1 MAAAA
6 ATSAPVPGKKYRF
19 VVSSA
24 AEAAT
29 AIREQLGD
37 EARVLSVRQI
47 EGEGLAKFLK
57 APKLEVIAQI
67 PLPAGE
73 ALPALP
79 QPVEIGTSTLGANT
93 PSAVSLEHSSSVQ
106 AAPSMLSAPPA
117 AESVYRSASS
127 PALDE
132 SPSKLL
138 SILRRAGL
146 PDSFLL
152 RFTQSREW
160 EELEKLPFRSAFP
173 RSVAMLRRAIPERQL
188 PAATRRVA
196 FFGSPGVGST
206 TALCKQLAAE
216 VFLRTGAASVMK
228 LDGEEPN
235 STEGLAMYCE
245 ALGLPLLRAPSELLE
260 VEEESVVYFD
270 LPGSISDNK
279 SRSRLRRTL
288 DDLGV
293 ETRVLVVNA
302 AYDRELLQFIYQ
314 RSAECS
320 ATHVV
325 FTHLDEL
332 LHFGKLWEFLLDK
345 GLEPLFGST
354 GPNLAGDCERDLT
367 GFLVHKTLGAAR
379 R

>member
-1 MAAAA
+1 MGQ
-6 ATSAPVPGKKYRF
+6 PVPGKKYRF

-24 AEAAT
+24 AEAAS

-67 PLPAGE
+67 PVAESAVPVSLPPVSLPEPAP
-73 ALPALP
+73 ATAPAKPFPSDPALSVAP
-79 QPVEIGTSTLGANT
+79 LEEAPAETTAPAILPVE
-93 PSAVSLEHSSSVQ
+93 
-106 AAPSMLSAPPA
+106 
-117 AESVYRSASS
+117 
-127 PALDE
+127 E

-160 EELEKLPFRSAFP
+160 EDLEKLPFRSAFP
-173 RSVAMLRRAIPERQL
+173 RSVALLRRAIPERQL

-216 VFLRTGAASVMK
+216 VFLRTGSACVMK

-245 ALGLPLLRAPSELLE
+245 ALGLPLLRSPSELLE
-260 VEEESVVYFD
+260 VEEDSVVYFD

-279 SRSRLRRTL
+279 SRTRLGRTL

-314 RSAECS
+314 RSSECA